1 MHRGRG
7 GLATVSGWGAITTW
21 IVFLAFCARHAT
33 AADRFDYHS
42 VRGRRPNTAAA
53 QRHEGAADLA
63 LRGVSRVPTS
73 TSDTTN
79 DAMPL
84 TSDEL
89 VAATRQFCFR
99 CHGGDATKAELDLS
113 GFGNRDAPP
122 ADARIVQQIRD
133 RIVHREMPPKDEPF
147 PDDDMRRRLV
157 ATLDRQIDEHLR
169 THDLD
174 VPVVMRRLNRY
185 EYNNAVRDLLHLRGD
200 IYPLPEKTIRV
211 DSPYFDPASGR
222 FPDELSVRN
231 RAMGKEHIENQILSG
246 VTPFAIDLQA
256 EGGFNNRGSELGMS
270 PVLLESLLTLGT
282 AIVESPE
289 FDSYCSAWETLFADP
304 SAPTPG
310 QPPATSPESEA
321 RQRLARLLEV
331 AFRCRIDDDLLDRYH
346 QVFMERLKATGSFP
360 RAMKDAV
367 AAVLSS
373 PRFLYLAEAAATD
386 GETHLD
392 GYELAT
398 RLSFFLWSS
407 LPDEPLLA
415 TARDGSLLRDDVL
428 AAQVERM
435 LADPRC
441 RALAENFARQWL
453 RLDRMVAATPD
464 FERFPH
470 YYARIGCE
478 QWKFGVVMMTEP
490 LLLFESILV
499 EDRSIMLLVDSN
511 YAYRS
516 DDLQEWYG
524 GAVPFAT
531 RDNENRFGAWSA
543 QHFRRRPL
551 EDRRQGGVVTSAAI
565 LTMTSSPLRT
575 NPITRGAWVAT
586 VILNRPPPPPPDAI
600 PPIEEDDRA
609 IEAQGLTLRQRLTS
623 HQTNASCAACHA
635 QIDPLGFVLENYD
648 AVGRWRDCYPSGL
661 EIDSGGELFGELQFS
676 DIVGL
681 KDQLLDHPDIFFRAF
696 SEQLLS
702 YAIGRGLEL
711 NDAPAVDRIVARVE
725 ADHGQ
730 FSTVVQAIVA
740 SPPFRQRPAVTPVT
754 GPPATEEEPE

>member
-1 MHRGRG
+1 MHSGRG
-7 GLATVSGWGAITTW
+7 GLATFGEWGAIVTW
-21 IVFLAFCARHAT
+21 IVFVAFCASHAT

-42 VRGRRPNTAAA
+42 VRGRRPSTSAA
-53 QRHEGAADLA
+53 QA
-63 LRGVSRVPTS
+63 PTTNQPIS

-79 DAMPL
+79 DPTPL
-84 TSDEL
+84 TTDEL
-89 VAATRQFCFR
+89 VAATRQFCVR
-99 CHGGDATKAELDLS
+99 CHGGDSTEGELDLT
-113 GFGNRDAPP
+113 GFAAHDPLS
-122 ADARIVQQIRD
+122 ADATTIQQIRN
-133 RIVHREMPPKDEPF
+133 RIAYREMPPESEPS
-147 PDDDMRRRLV
+147 PNDDLRRRLV
-157 ATLDRQIDEHLR
+157 HTLDGQLR
-169 THDLD
+169 ENLRAHDPG

-211 DSPYFDPASGR
+211 DSPYFNPASGR

-231 RAMGKEHIENQILSG
+231 RAMGKEHIENQILTG

-304 SAPTPG
+304 SRPAPG

-321 RQRLARLLEV
+321 RERLARLLEV
-331 AFRCRIDDDLLDRYH
+331 AFRCRVDDELLDRYH
-346 QVFMERLKATGSFP
+346 QAFREHFAETKSFSL
-360 RAMKDAV
+360 AMKNAV
-367 AAVLSS
+367 AAILSS
-373 PRFLYLAEAAATD
+373 PRFIYLAEAAATD
-386 GETHLD
+386 AAPMLD

-407 LPDEPLLA
+407 LPDEALLA

-428 AAQVERM
+428 GAQVERM
-435 LADPRC
+435 LADPRS

-464 FERFPH
+464 FDRFPH
-470 YYARIGCE
+470 YYSRIGCE
-478 QWKFGVVMMTEP
+478 QWKFGVVLMTEP

-511 YAYRS
+511 YSYRS

-524 GAVPFAT
+524 GAVPFAS
-531 RDNENRFGAWSA
+531 RGNENRFGAWSA

-551 EDRRQGGVVTSAAI
+551 DDRRQGGVVTSAAI

-586 VILNRPPPPPPDAI
+586 VLLNRPPPPPPDAI

-609 IEAQGLTLRQRLTS
+609 IEALGLTLRQRLTS
-623 HQTNASCAACHA
+623 HQTNTSCAACHA
-635 QIDPLGFVLENYD
+635 RIDPLGFVLENYD

-661 EIDSGGELFGELQFS
+661 DIDSAGELFGELPFA
-676 DIVGL
+676 DVVGL
-681 KDQLLDHPDIFFRAF
+681 KDQFLDHPEIFFRAF
-696 SEQLLS
+696 SEHLLS
-702 YAIGRGLEL
+702 YAIGRRLEV
-711 NDAPAVDRIVARVE
+711 NDTLAVDRIVDRVK

-740 SPPFRQRPAVTPVT
+740 SPPFRQRSSVATVTDAPAD
-754 GPPATEEEPE
+754 GKETE

>member
-1 MHRGRG
+1 MV
-7 GLATVSGWGAITTW
+7 TVSRWGAIVAE
-21 IVFLAFCARHAT
+21 IAVLVACAAHAN
-33 AADRFDYHS
+33 AAERFDYHS
-42 VRGRRPNTAAA
+42 VRGRRPSDAA
-53 QRHEGAADLA
+53 QRDAGEADLA
-63 LRGVSRVPTS
+63 LRGTSRVATS
-73 TSDTTN
+73 TTAASTGVVTLSTD
-79 DAMPL
+79 DFA
-84 TSDEL
+84 
-89 VAATRQFCFR
+89 AATRQFCLR
-99 CHGGDATKAELDLS
+99 CHGGDATEGELDLS
-113 GFGNRDAPP
+113 GFAGSDAPA
-122 ADARIVQQIRD
+122 ADARSIQQIRD
-133 RIVHREMPPKDEPF
+133 RIAHREMPPQGEPF
-147 PDDDMRRRLV
+147 PDDDMRHRLV
-157 ATLDRQIDEHLR
+157 ATLDGQLDEHLR
-169 THDLD
+169 THNLD

-211 DSPYFDPASGR
+211 DSAYFNPASGR

-231 RAMGKEHIENQILSG
+231 RAMGKEHIENQILTG

-270 PVLLESLLTLGT
+270 PVLLESLLALGT

-304 SAPTPG
+304 SAPAPG
-310 QPPATSPESEA
+310 QPPATSPESVA
-321 RQRLARLLEV
+321 RERLARLLEV
-331 AFRCRIDDDLLDRYH
+331 AFRCRVDDELLDRYH
-346 QVFMERLKATGSFP
+346 QAFREHFAETKSFP
-360 RAMKDAV
+360 LAMKNAV
-367 AAVLSS
+367 AAILSS
-373 PRFLYLAEAAATD
+373 PRFIYLAEAAATV

-407 LPDEPLLA
+407 LPDETLLA
-415 TARDGSLLRDDVL
+415 TARDGSLLQDDVL

-435 LADPRC
+435 LADPRS

-511 YAYRS
+511 YSYRS

-586 VILNRPPPPPPDAI
+586 VLLNRPPPPPPDAI

-609 IEAQGLTLRQRLTS
+609 IEAQGLTLRQRLEQ
-623 HQTNASCAACHA
+623 HQNNASCAACHA
-635 QIDPLGFVLENYD
+635 RIDPLGFALENYD

-661 EIDSGGELFGELQFS
+661 EIDSGGELFAELPFA

-681 KDQLLDHPDIFFRAF
+681 KDQFLDHPEIFFRAF

-702 YAIGRGLEL
+702 YAIGRQLEV
-711 NDAPAVDRIVARVE
+711 NDTLAVDRIVARVE
-725 ADHGQ
+725 ANHGQ

-740 SPPFRQRPAVTPVT
+740 SPPFRQRPAVATVTDTPAN
-754 GPPATEEEPE
+754 GEGDK